1 MNCKTMSKPISF
13 YQNQLHR
20 KPRLKYDCQQK
31 VRLFF
36 KSGENTML
44 LCKGMTALA
53 ADSLAMYIE
62 SYIKKHN
69 SKIEGR
75 FLQTRA

>member
-1 MNCKTMSKPISF
+1 MNRPITF

-20 KPRLKYDCQQK
+20 KPRLKYDERQK

-62 SYIKKHN
+62 SYVKKHN
-69 SKIEGR
+69 SKVEGT

>member
-1 MNCKTMSKPISF
+1 
-13 YQNQLHR
+13 
-20 KPRLKYDCQQK
+20 
-31 VRLFF
+31 
-36 KSGENTML
+36 ML

-62 SYIKKHN
+62 SYVKKHN
-69 SKIEGR
+69 SKVEGT